1 MKTILAAVAVTFLA
15 STSAIAGP
23 MGCVANIAQLDANDD
38 GFVSADEASGVSGVM
53 ANVDIDGD
61 GRISPEEAVVVCKTT
76 SLDDVF
82 APKN

>member
-15 STSAIAGP
+15 STSAFANP
-23 MGCVANIAQLDANDD
+23 MGCIANVAQLDTNGD
-38 GFVSADEASGVSGVM
+38 GFVSADEASDVTGVM
-53 ANVDIDGD
+53 ANVDINGD

-76 SLDDVF
+76 SLNDVF